1 MVELEIVNV
10 TLMSLRIAEDLMRM
24 MMTKCVW
31 ETTSQ
36 EDLRDQS
43 AQLREVVPPGTTGCP
58 TLLGASGGTEQS
70 CLGVQSAAGRCPREA
85 DLSPAGKQGPSSPI
99 TGGMQ
104 VTSQECCG
112 TLGNGIAQ

>member
-58 TLLGASGGTEQS
+58 TLLGASGGTGNRVAWES
-70 CLGVQSAAGRCPREA
+70 KVQQAGAP
-85 DLSPAGKQGPSSPI
+85 GKQICPLQGSKGPAL
-99 TGGMQ
+99 Q
-104 VTSQECCG
+104 
-112 TLGNGIAQ
+112 